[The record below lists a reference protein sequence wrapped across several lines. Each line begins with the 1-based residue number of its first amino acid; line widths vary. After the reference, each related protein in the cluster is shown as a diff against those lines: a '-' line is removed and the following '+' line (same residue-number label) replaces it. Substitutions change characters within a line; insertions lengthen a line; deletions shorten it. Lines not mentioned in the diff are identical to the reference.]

1 MNGLVYKDDVI
12 TNIQSFKVN
21 EDNFDQ
27 SLKKQLA
34 ELSNYILDQVIM
46 SIEKMPF
53 VQLDQT

>member
-46 SIEKMPF
+46 SIEKMTS